1 MVQLKRLIQRRDL
14 LLGKLISYKGV
25 LRGTIVERGNI
36 CGKPNCRC
44 KRKNRPQLHGPYKYL
59 SHRSKTRT
67 NMIFLNNKK
76 MIYASKGVGQYHEII
91 NLIYKISEI
100 NFNILRYHYEELSD
114 GVQV

>member
-1 MVQLKRLIQRRDL
+1 
-14 LLGKLISYKGV
+14 
-25 LRGTIVERGNI
+25 
-36 CGKPNCRC
+36 
-44 KRKNRPQLHGPYKYL
+44 
-59 SHRSKTRT
+59 
-67 NMIFLNNKK
+67 MIFLNNKK